1 MGNFKYKLKE
11 LEVGDVEYN
20 KGTKSTVTDI
30 DPETGRITWDIE
42 QTPDF
47 TSVFKNLKTTKE
59 FIEFVGVKP
68 KEKNIICFDLIDQ
81 K

>member
-1 MGNFKYKLKE
+1 MGKFKYKLKE
-11 LEVGDVEYN
+11 LEVGDVEYS

-47 TSVFKNLKTTKE
+47 TSVFKNLKTLNKSP
-59 FIEFVGVKP
+59 V
-68 KEKNIICFDLIDQ
+68 
-81 K
+81 